1 MKNTPFPSHST
12 SGLIGVPTMDYDNPK
27 KKIGSTIPY
36 TNHSTKVFL
45 MAQMIMKSL
54 KPVINPF
61 IHHKNTIFLG

>member
-45 MAQMIMKSL
+45 MAQMMMKSL
-54 KPVINPF
+54 DEIP
-61 IHHKNTIFLG
+61 